1 VTATSVVSAASVVSA
16 PAVEVGAAAVP
27 VGAAPVPAAPVPA
40 APVPAAAVPAA
51 ATAINSWRHDD
62 AAAPAIRDARAINVT
77 VVSGSAATGSQ
88 RYH

>member
-40 APVPAAAVPAA
+40 AAVPAA
-51 ATAINSWRHDD
+51 TTAINSWRHDD